1 MVPSGFIA
9 LRVRVLSIIDLV
21 AKVEAIHLP
30 RILPP
35 RSPRKSELLSDKIGR
50 FNFKMEE
57 REMSSKISTIKRRTR
72 HRSARFGLSHECDL

>member
-1 MVPSGFIA
+1 M
-9 LRVRVLSIIDLV
+9 
-21 AKVEAIHLP
+21 EAIHLP

-72 HRSARFGLSHECDL
+72 SFVPAVLAYLINVNL